1 MVKTGGCCGLQLRP
15 RIYLMRDRG
24 LPAARPFSS
33 ILLNTRED
41 ISMPRSIRVSRRHL
55 LAGAAAGATSLAA
68 PGIMRAQGAQG
79 VQATGAGAPLKV
91 GVLLPRSGF
100 EASIGQ
106 DCQRGVDIAPGIL
119 KTLGLPELAILNADT
134 ESNVDVA
141 RERAEKLIND
151 GAQLLV
157 GAFDSGQTT
166 AIAQVAEQKGI
177 PLVINIAAA
186 PDITEQG
193 YKFVLRNFLTAQM
206 ILSSAFENQLE
217 LFNLIGASPKSVV
230 FMHVNDTFGTAMS
243 KGINAVMPKF
253 NMPYKIVDEIAY
265 DPTAR
270 DLSVE
275 VTKAKAANADS
286 LLVVGRLNDAMLITR
301 ELVKQRW
308 TPQAILS
315 MGPGWYEEQYL
326 KTLGK
331 LSDGP
336 ISLVP
341 FQDPNK
347 KLTKVLEAALAKAY
361 PGINLSTN
369 HVYTFEALLIAA
381 DAYKRAGSSDPKAL
395 ADAIRTTNITDNV
408 SIGPGIAFNA
418 KGQNDKLKCG
428 TIQNRGGKLVTLA
441 PKGAANAKPEW
452 PMASYQNRA

>member
-1 MVKTGGCCGLQLRP
+1 
-15 RIYLMRDRG
+15 
-24 LPAARPFSS
+24 
-33 ILLNTRED
+33 
-41 ISMPRSIRVSRRHL
+41 MPRRIHLSRRHL
-55 LAGAAAGATSLAA
+55 LASAVAGATGLAM
-68 PGIMRAQGAQG
+68 PGMARAQGASG
-79 VQATGAGAPLKV
+79 RPPLKV

-119 KTLGLPELAILNADT
+119 KSLNLPELAVMNADT

-193 YKFVLRNFLTAQM
+193 YKFVFRNFLTAQM

-217 LFNLIGASPKSVV
+217 LFNLIGAAPKSVV
-230 FMHVNDTFGTAMS
+230 YMHVNDTFGTAMS
-243 KGINAVMPKF
+243 KGIGAVMPKF
-253 NMPYKIVDEIAY
+253 NMPYKIADEIAY

-275 VTKAKAANADS
+275 VTKAKAANADA

-315 MGPGWYEEQYL
+315 MGPGWYEDQYL

-381 DAYKRAGSSDPKAL
+381 DAYKRAGTSDPKAL

-408 SIGPGIAFNA
+408 SIGPGIQFNA

-428 TIQNRGGKLVTLA
+428 TIQNRAGKLVVLT
-441 PKGAANAKPEW
+441 PKAAANAKPEW
-452 PMASYQNRA
+452 PMAPYQNRA

>member
-1 MVKTGGCCGLQLRP
+1 
-15 RIYLMRDRG
+15 
-24 LPAARPFSS
+24 
-33 ILLNTRED
+33 
-41 ISMPRSIRVSRRHL
+41 MPRRINITRRRL
-55 LAGAAAGATSLAA
+55 LAGAAATGLAA
-68 PGIMRAQGAQG
+68 PAIVRAQG
-79 VQATGAGAPLKV
+79 TGARAPLKV

-106 DCQRGVDIAPGIL
+106 DCQRGVEIAPGIL
-119 KTLGLPELAILNADT
+119 KSLGLPELTVMNADT

-141 RERAEKLIND
+141 RQRAEKLIND
-151 GAQLLV
+151 GAQLLI

-193 YKFVLRNFLTAQM
+193 YKFVFRNFPTAPM
-206 ILSSAFENQLE
+206 ILGDAFENQIE
-217 LFNLIGASPKSVV
+217 LFRIIGSAPKSVV
-230 FMHVNDTFGTAMS
+230 FMHVNDTFGTAMA

-253 NMPYKIVDEIAY
+253 NVRYKIVDEIAY

-275 VTKAKAANADS
+275 VAKAKGSNADAL
-286 LLVVGRLNDAMLITR
+286 LLVSRLNDAMLITR

-315 MGPGWYEEQYL
+315 MGPGWYEDQYL

-336 ISLVP
+336 ISFVP
-341 FQDPNK
+341 FEDPNK
-347 KLTKVLEAALAKAY
+347 KLAKSLQAALAKAY
-361 PGINLSTN
+361 PGLNLSTN

-381 DAYKRAGSSDPKAL
+381 DAYKRAGTSDPKGL
-395 ADAIRTTNITDNV
+395 ADASRTTNITDNV
-408 SIGPGIAFNA
+408 SIGPGIQFNA
-418 KGQNDKLKCG
+418 KGQNDKLKNG
-428 TIQNRGGKLVTLA
+428 AIQNRGGKLVTLA
-441 PKGAANAKPEW
+441 PKAAANAKPEW
-452 PMASYQNRA
+452 PMGPYANRT

>member
-1 MVKTGGCCGLQLRP
+1 
-15 RIYLMRDRG
+15 
-24 LPAARPFSS
+24 
-33 ILLNTRED
+33 
-41 ISMPRSIRVSRRHL
+41 MPRRIQLSRRYL
-55 LAGAAAGATSLAA
+55 LASAVVGATGLAA
-68 PGIMRAQGAQG
+68 PGIVRAQGASG
-79 VQATGAGAPLKV
+79 RPPLKV

-119 KTLGLPELAILNADT
+119 KSLNLPELAVMNADT

-193 YKFVLRNFLTAQM
+193 YKFVFRNFLTAQM
-206 ILSSAFENQLE
+206 ILGSAFENQLE
-217 LFNLIGASPKSVV
+217 LFNLIGAAPKSVV
-230 FMHVNDTFGTAMS
+230 YMHVNDTFGTAMS
-243 KGINAVMPKF
+243 KGIGAVMPKF

-275 VTKAKAANADS
+275 VTKAKAANADA

-331 LSDGP
+331 LSNGP

-361 PGINLSTN
+361 PGVNLSTN

-381 DAYKRAGSSDPKAL
+381 DAYKRAGTSDPKAL

-408 SIGPGIAFNA
+408 SIGPGIQFNA

-428 TIQNRGGKLVTLA
+428 TIQNRGGKLVVLT
-441 PKGAANAKPEW
+441 PKDAANAKPEW
-452 PMASYQNRA
+452 PMASYANRA